1 MEHSQSRNV
10 RSTGAPGPRHKLQDI
25 DSVFPPLKPIGTWR
39 VTTSSIDGMN
49 NKPNVILRGGP
60 ADGEVTYYPA
70 LGEPMPFEDVGGG
83 SITYVDT
90 DELAERD
97 GITLRVYEPEQ

>member
-25 DSVFPPLKPIGTWR
+25 DSVFPLKPIGTWR

-60 ADGEVTYYPA
+60 ADGEVTYYPG

-90 DELAERD
+90 DELAGRD